1 MKNSIFIIFLSIV
14 FGFSNISQH
23 VQYGRS
29 FWDTYFARQVHMLF
43 AFSSNSGPNG
53 NKDRLYFLP
62 KVKIWVGG
70 K

>member
-23 VQYGRS
+23 AENGRW
-29 FWDTYFARQVHMLF
+29 FWGNYFARQAHLLF
-43 AFSSNSGPNG
+43 DFQSNPDLQKQHQTSGKPHH
-53 NKDRLYFLP
+53 R
-62 KVKIWVGG
+62 KILE